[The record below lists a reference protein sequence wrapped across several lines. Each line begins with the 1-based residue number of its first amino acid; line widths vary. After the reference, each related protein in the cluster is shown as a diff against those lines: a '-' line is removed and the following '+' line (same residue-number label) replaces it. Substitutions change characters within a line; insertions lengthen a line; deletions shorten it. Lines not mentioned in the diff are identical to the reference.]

1 MRRRRKIRGGFQYF
15 IYVAIFFVVVL
26 ISFVLG
32 RVSADSAANSIDVE
46 NRSLGIPEDGV
57 ALWPGGT
64 GKAPLLTLVN
74 AESPLP
80 SDWQCE
86 LVSLING
93 QSVDSR
99 AYEDL
104 QEMMD
109 DARAEGLEPYIC
121 SSWRSHETQEE
132 LFSEEVEKYI
142 SQGYSEAEAEIQ
154 AAQWVALPGTS
165 EHELG
170 LALDIVSL
178 ENQRLEEAQEDTPT
192 GQWLMAHCYEYGFI
206 LRYPK
211 DKEDVTGIRYEPWHY
226 RYVGRES
233 AMAMWARDL
242 CLEEYVTQK

>member
-1 MRRRRKIRGGFQYF
+1 MYETKKKNKGRISIFYLCGN
-15 IYVAIFFVVVL
+15 FFVVVL

-64 GKAPLLTLVN
+64 GKDPLLTLVN

-142 SQGYSEAEAEIQ
+142 S
-154 AAQWVALPGTS
+154 
-165 EHELG
+165 
-170 LALDIVSL
+170 
-178 ENQRLEEAQEDTPT
+178 
-192 GQWLMAHCYEYGFI
+192 
-206 LRYPK
+206 
-211 DKEDVTGIRYEPWHY
+211 
-226 RYVGRES
+226 
-233 AMAMWARDL
+233 
-242 CLEEYVTQK
+242 

>member
-64 GKAPLLTLVN
+64 GKDPLLTLVN

-121 SSWRSHETQEE
+121 SSWRSHEQVSMSLDWLWILYHWKIRDWKKPRRIRRRDSGLWRIVMSMA
-132 LFSEEVEKYI
+132 LFSV
-142 SQGYSEAEAEIQ
+142 
-154 AAQWVALPGTS
+154 
-165 EHELG
+165 
-170 LALDIVSL
+170 
-178 ENQRLEEAQEDTPT
+178 
-192 GQWLMAHCYEYGFI
+192 
-206 LRYPK
+206 
-211 DKEDVTGIRYEPWHY
+211 IR
-226 RYVGRES
+226 RIKRMLRES
-233 AMAMWARDL
+233 AMNPGIIVMWVENPPWL
-242 CLEEYVTQK
+242 CGPGICVLKNM